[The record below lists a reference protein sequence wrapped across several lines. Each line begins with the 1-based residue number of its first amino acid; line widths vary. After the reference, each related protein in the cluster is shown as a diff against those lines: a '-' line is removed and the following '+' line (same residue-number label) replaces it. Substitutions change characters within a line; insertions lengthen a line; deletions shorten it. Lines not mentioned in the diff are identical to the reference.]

1 MNSNQN
7 NPQRFGIENHL
18 IKKILDIFKK
28 YQNIKKIILF
38 GSRALGNFKHSS
50 DIDICLVGDNI
61 NLTELSLIENEIDD
75 LSLPWKFDLIIY
87 SLIDNQKLKEHI
99 ERDGIEI
106 T

>member
-1 MNSNQN
+1 
-7 NPQRFGIENHL
+7 H
-18 IKKILDIFKK
+18 
-28 YQNIKKIILF
+28 QNIKKIILF
-38 GSRALGNFKHSS
+38 GSRALGSFKHSS

-61 NLTELSLIENEIDD
+61 NLAELSLIENEIDD

-99 ERDGIEI
+99 DRDGIEI